1 MPGFGQQAGGV
12 LGGGHRER
20 VDDAAALQIL
30 QVGQQPAEPFAG
42 IGQGQDTQPERI
54 PAQGAAD
61 GEHVLAELFLDVMH
75 HPGVGRGGGGEHRD
89 GVRQLRDEVRDAPV
103 VGAEVVAPVRDAVGL
118 VNHQQPGPA
127 DELGQLVFPEGR
139 VGESFRRD
147 QQDVHFIG
155 GELLADGVPV
165 QLVRGVDRHRPHPGP
180 RRGRDLVPHERQE
193 RGHDQG
199 GPGAAAAQQQG
210 GDKVHGRLPPAGALH
225 HQGPPAAVDQGLNG
239 LELAVMELRFRMA
252 HELPQY
258 VLGLFP
264 GRGCGAG
271 VGQCWKGRSGY
282 WPLLQYP
289 SPLRQPRS
297 RYPLCAQSRRVDN
310 GADRPARQGRNVR

>member
-1 MPGFGQQAGGV
+1 MPLPCRSCRWV
-12 LGGGHRER
+12 SS
-20 VDDAAALQIL
+20 
-30 QVGQQPAEPFAG
+30 QPSRSPG

-54 PAQGAAD
+54 PAQGATD

-75 HPGVGRGGGGEHRD
+75 HPGIGRGGGGEHRD

-127 DELGQLVFPEGR
+127 DELGELVFPEGR
-139 VGESFRRD
+139 VGEAFRRD

-165 QLVRGVDRHRPHPGP
+165 QLVRGVDGHRPHPGP
-180 RRGRDLVPHERQE
+180 RRGGHLVAHERQE

-199 GPGAAAAQQQG
+199 GAGAAAAQQQG
-210 GDKVHGRLPPAGALH
+210 GDEVHGRLPPAGALH

-239 LELAVMELRFRMA
+239 LELAVMELAPPGAPRAPAARPGPVPGSRMWCRRRA
-252 HELPQY
+252 TVLERRASVLVTGHCFSIPAPSDSHEAGTRY
-258 VLGLFP
+258 VHNP
-264 GRGCGAG
+264 RR
-271 VGQCWKGRSGY
+271 VRQRVRSG
-282 WPLLQYP
+282 
-289 SPLRQPRS
+289 
-297 RYPLCAQSRRVDN
+297 RRVR
-310 GADRPARQGRNVR
+310 AAT